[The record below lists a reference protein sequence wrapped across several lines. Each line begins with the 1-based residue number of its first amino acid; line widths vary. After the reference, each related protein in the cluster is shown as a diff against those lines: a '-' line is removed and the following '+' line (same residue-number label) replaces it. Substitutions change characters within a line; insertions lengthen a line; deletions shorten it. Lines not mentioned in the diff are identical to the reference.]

1 MDGGFAVSGFRMERD
16 PDIFA
21 DIVEWNQN
29 NYHYGDECD
38 PDGDFYG
45 MEWNPD
51 NYFYRAEWNQG
62 NCQFRVEWDQEY
74 DFFCGKR
81 D

>member
-1 MDGGFAVSGFRMERD
+1 MDGGFPVSGFCMERD
-16 PDIFA
+16 P
-21 DIVEWNQN
+21 
-29 NYHYGDECD
+29 H
-38 PDGDFYG
+38 
-45 MEWNPD
+45 

-62 NCQFRVEWDQEY
+62 YYQFRVEWDQEY